1 MTHNEWRNPRRVVLV
16 AHPRS
21 GSTMLATAL
30 DSHNDI
36 GFERGEPLSDNQI
49 WMQNFRNKRRI
60 FRIMLNR
67 PGYKVVG
74 FRVTY
79 KTIPPGFWRMLR
91 GNNVKII
98 HLTRKNVLR
107 TLISA
112 EINTAVRDGKLQ
124 YPDHTFHMTSE
135 PPTPL
140 TVNVPKMME
149 RARKL
154 AQWKID
160 MRWEIVNAGLDD
172 DTFDLTYEDLVFGG
186 AHTTIQMPVHINRE
200 LCDFLGVRNERLVTI
215 TRRLNPFKIQDLIAN
230 HEELLE
236 YFLDSEFKQYAELEI
251 NGHA

>member
-1 MTHNEWRNPRRVVLV
+1 MAHNEWHNPKRVVLV

-36 GFERGEPLSDNQI
+36 GFERGEPFSDTQI

-79 KTIPPGFWRMLR
+79 KSIPPGFWKMVR
-91 GNNVKII
+91 GNTVKVI
-98 HLTRKNVLR
+98 HLTRENILR

-112 EINTAVRDGKLQ
+112 EINTAVREGKIE
-124 YPDHTFHMTSE
+124 YPNHSFYISAIA
-135 PPTPL
+135 PAPL
-140 TVNVPKMME
+140 IVNTDKMLE

-154 AQWKID
+154 VQWN
-160 MRWEIVNAGLDD
+160 MEITSRVEEQSGRNYS
-172 DTFDLTYEDLVFGG
+172 LTYEDLVGEG
-186 AHTTIQMPVHINRE
+186 YGSIAQIPVDINRE
-200 LCDFLGVRNERLVTI
+200 LCEFLEVKNQRLVTV
-215 TRRLNPFKIQDLIAN
+215 TRRLNPFKIQSLISN
-230 HEELLE
+230 WEELLTVFE
-236 YFLDSEFKQYAELEI
+236 DSEFARYVEMEREQI
-251 NGHA
+251 